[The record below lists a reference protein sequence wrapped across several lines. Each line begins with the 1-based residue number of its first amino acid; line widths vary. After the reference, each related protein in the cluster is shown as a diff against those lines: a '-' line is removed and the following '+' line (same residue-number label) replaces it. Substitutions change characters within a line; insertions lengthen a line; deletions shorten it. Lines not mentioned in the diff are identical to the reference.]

1 MKIVRG
7 KSRHSQTPRSVERVT
22 RDAVNVLRNC
32 VVTNLRRM
40 RSDGLRV
47 VLSVENDISQRDK
60 MQPLESHVGFSLEN
74 TSETSLSSSLGYFG
88 FINRIKT
95 RGSY

>member
-7 KSRHSQTPRSVERVT
+7 KSRRSQTPRSVERVI
-22 RDAVNVLRNC
+22 RHAVNVLRNC

-47 VLSVENDISQRDK
+47 VLSVEN
-60 MQPLESHVGFSLEN
+60 HVHKGTKCSLCKAM
-74 TSETSLSSSLGYFG
+74 LGYPSKVCL
-88 FINRIKT
+88 KT
-95 RGSY
+95 PCLPH